1 MEKWDS
7 SVCLFELQILQWEHS
22 SFLLKLKEW
31 ASNNWNICDG
41 VAVVM
46 FFVAVALRMHPS
58 TLSAGHVIYCLD
70 AMVWII
76 RLLDIFSVSKNLG
89 PYVVMIGRMVR
100 VTRDAL

>member
-22 SFLLKLKEW
+22 SLLLKLKEW